1 MGAGMPIGLCG
12 GGAAAV
18 PDYSAS
24 GGRIRLTGHA
34 PSPTVGVA
42 GVRGRF
48 LRAVVFVIVAAIAA
62 LVALLVWLALGA
74 PRPGGAID
82 PIAESALGTASDEI
96 AVDSV
101 ARLQAASLEE
111 QILRLE
117 EQVAAL
123 NDEVLAL
130 RVEMQRLAAIGD
142 TAAVYDPHGVEGELP
157 ESLGPGIDDYAGL
170 VLIPARRE
178 LNPGLTVASPDF
190 LTEFLGRPRE
200 RLSDRCEPMENPRLK
215 EMLRLEEVGPIRV
228 RMLEPAIVSLRRV
241 FDKVKEMDADLY
253 ERIDTAGSLCVRQ
266 IRGTQNRA
274 SSHSFGLAVDI
285 NIDGH
290 LDTFA
295 DGKTQLG
302 LLLMSDLFHAE
313 GWVWGAGWGRE
324 DSMHFEVSREKLV
337 EWRDEA
343 RI

>member
-1 MGAGMPIGLCG
+1 MPTELRVSAGMPPQIDRQDS
-12 GGAAAV
+12 V
-18 PDYSAS
+18 PHR
-24 GGRIRLTGHA
+24 RI
-34 PSPTVGVA
+34 A
-42 GVRGRF
+42 GVRGSP
-48 LRAVVFVIVAAIAA
+48 LRAVVIAIIAAIVA
-62 LVALLVWLALGA
+62 LVAMLVWLAVGT
-74 PRPGGAID
+74 PPTGGAD
-82 PIAESALGTASDEI
+82 GDLANAVPGAASDDI

-111 QILRLE
+111 HILRME

-130 RVEMQRLAAIGD
+130 RVEMQRLASLGRTPDA
-142 TAAVYDPHGVEGELP
+142 YDPSGTETGMPPGAEGELP
-157 ESLGPGIDDYAGL
+157 ESLGPGIEDYAGL

-178 LNPGLTVASPDF
+178 LNKNLTVNTPDF
-190 LTEFLGRPRE
+190 LTEFLGPPRE
-200 RLSDRCEPMENPRLK
+200 RLSDRCEPMTNPKLSG
-215 EMLRLEEVGPIRV
+215 MLRLEEVGPIRV
-228 RMLEPAIVSLRRV
+228 RMLEPAIESLRRV
-241 FDKVKEMDADLY
+241 FEEVKKMDENLY

-266 IRGTQNRA
+266 IRGTRNRA

-302 LLLMSDLFHAE
+302 LLLMSDLFNAE

-337 EWRDEA
+337 KWREEG